1 MIVPKLSPKEL
12 DAQSP
17 VVLDGWVDLD
27 SERWRETDSDTALT
41 KKWLFMLTR
50 EPAYLFTDADGRVWG
65 EGKDGTY
72 YPYHYEY
79 GSKKYGIRIAWK
91 AAN

>member
-1 MIVPKLSPKEL
+1 MFPSPKEL
-12 DAQSP
+12 DVQSKIQ
-17 VVLDGWVDLD
+17 LDGWVDLD
-27 SERWRETDSDTALT
+27 SERWRETDNDPSLT
-41 KKWLFMLTR
+41 KKWLRMLMQ

-65 EGKDGTY
+65 KGEDGHY

-79 GSKKYGIRIAWK
+79 GKKKYGIRLPKK